1 MNDPAQEWKASL
13 NSTLNRLSNQY
24 LTLLR
29 AASSEV
35 ALDDAQIDQRSKFV
49 CGFWVFVHYWPFL
62 SSIFLHM
69 SYDAVTDLLY
79 YWLTDANAIIL
90 NCSSYFYIYTCT
102 CTHTL
107 FEKTEESWIPQMN
120 HRHHWLHPLVYPH
133 SPHPSQRRIYV
144 HLSMHFLISL
154 EY

>member
-49 CGFWVFVHYWPFL
+49 CGFWVFVHY
-62 SSIFLHM
+62 
-69 SYDAVTDLLY
+69 
-79 YWLTDANAIIL
+79 
-90 NCSSYFYIYTCT
+90 
-102 CTHTL
+102 
-107 FEKTEESWIPQMN
+107 
-120 HRHHWLHPLVYPH
+120 
-133 SPHPSQRRIYV
+133 
-144 HLSMHFLISL
+144 
-154 EY
+154 